1 MNIVTHKENEMGSR
15 NLVRE
20 KAKKIYKEQAKG
32 VPKNKRI
39 TFAQFFKQYKAI
51 QASPGEADPA
61 VEEDFDF
68 DDMVNVTN
76 ISEPEP
82 EIEE

>member
-1 MNIVTHKENEMGSR
+1 MGSR
-15 NLVRE
+15 SLIRE
-20 KAKKIYKEQAKG
+20 RAKKIYKEQAKS

-39 TFAQFFKQYKAI
+39 TFAQFFKQFKAT
-51 QASPGEADPA
+51 QSSATEEAPGI
-61 VEEDFDF
+61 EEDFDF

-82 EIEE
+82 ENQE